1 MSEIIIVELK
11 NLSRDLQERGLL
23 VSSET
28 VDKAIERLAA
38 AEDLLQKGAELWRM
52 SYLRGNHRSC
62 SCSTCTGLEH
72 WADEAAKGGR
82 DGA

>member
-28 VDKAIERLAA
+28 VDKAVERLAE
-38 AEDLLQKGAELWRM
+38 AEAQRDEACRCLQEA
-52 SYLRGNHRSC
+52 LRYVPS
-62 SCSTCTGLEH
+62 GLRRERY
-72 WADEAAKGGR
+72 EIAAKGGR
-82 DGA
+82 DE